1 VRDRGRSSGEIVRG
15 GVHLAVL
22 SALALAQP
30 VLDILGRNPAFF
42 AVRGSTG
49 TQIVLFALAITLG
62 LPALLLL
69 VEALVNSVAPRL
81 ADGLHL
87 LFVAALAALFA
98 LLALTRTEAL
108 TDGAAIATAAAFGV
122 LAAGAYRAAAVA
134 RSFLTVLAPV
144 PLVFLALFLFNTPVS
159 ELVFG
164 DEPVA
169 RAAAPVTSRTPVVLI
184 VLDELSTVSLMDRRQ
199 RVDAVRFQNFAAL
212 AGDSTWYRSA
222 TTAYWL
228 SEVAVPSVFTGI
240 EPVPGR
246 LPIASK
252 YPNSIFTLLGGSY
265 RMRTI
270 ETLTRLCPR
279 AICRETQ
286 DAQTQAVPNTA
297 RSFAS
302 DVGTVYL
309 HLVVPEPYVERL
321 PAIDD
326 AWGNFG
332 RDEGAEEEVKQR
344 SSGEI
349 EPCGRN
355 TCRFAD
361 MIDDDTRPTLY
372 LTHELL
378 PHVPYVYLPSGR
390 RYAVDARLLRGIDN
404 GRWLESWPALQGYQR
419 YLLQLGYTDR
429 ALGVLLRRLRETGV
443 YDRALVIV
451 TADHGVGFRVGSQ
464 RRLPTPENLDEIAFV
479 PLFVKLPGQRT
490 GRIDDGPARNLDVV
504 PTIAR
509 VLGLNL
515 PWRADG
521 RPLVG
526 RRAVRDGTV
535 TVLKQDGSRVS
546 APLSTLRARR
556 SRALADQ
563 LAAFGTGSFDRV
575 YRIGPHRELL
585 GRDLSSLTVL
595 PARSTRVELDG
606 RTLLDSVDRASGF
619 VPTFLEGRLLPAGAR
634 SDLAIAL
641 NGRVAAVTTTFD
653 QRGQTRF
660 SALVPEEALRNGR
673 NAVEVFA
680 VEQARGSLRLVRLR
694 GSDVS
699 FSLLRGGT
707 AIRVGARTIPVRAGA
722 LRGVVRA
729 KREQTGWVFS
739 GWAAQ
744 GGANR
749 RVDTLVVFVGDRAVY
764 VGRAENLKPHAILG
778 QPELGKTGFEFE
790 LPPSLLPAPQS
801 GRRVRVFA
809 LRGPLASELRS
820 DAAFPWG

>member
-1 VRDRGRSSGEIVRG
+1 MG

-49 TQIVLFALAITLG
+49 TQIVLFAIAITLG

-69 VEALVNSVAPRL
+69 IEFLVAAASPRL
-81 ADGLHL
+81 ADALHL
-87 LFVAALAALFA
+87 LFVAALAALLA
-98 LLALTRTEAL
+98 LLVLTKTGALA
-108 TDGAAIATAAAFGV
+108 GVVAVATAGALGL
-122 LAAGAYRAAAVA
+122 LAAAAYRAAPPA
-134 RSFLTVLAPV
+134 RTFLTVLAPV
-144 PLVFLALFLFNTPVS
+144 PVLLFALFLFNSPVTD
-159 ELVFG
+159 LVFQ

-184 VLDELSTVSLMDRRQ
+184 VLDEFSTVSLMDRRQ
-199 RVDAVRFQNFAAL
+199 RVDPVRFPNFASL

-222 TTAYWL
+222 TTTYWL

-240 EPVPGR
+240 EPDPGR
-246 LPIASK
+246 LPVASK
-252 YPNSIFTLLGGSY
+252 YPNSIFTLLGRSY

-270 ETLTRLCPR
+270 ETLTRLCPSS
-279 AICRETQ
+279 ICRETQ

-309 HLVVPEPYVERL
+309 HLVVPEPYANRL

-332 RDEGAEEEVKQR
+332 RDEDAEEEVQQR
-344 SSGEI
+344 SAGEI

-361 MIDDDTRPTLY
+361 LIDNDTRPTLY

-404 GRWLESWPALQGYQR
+404 GRWLETWPALQAHQR

-429 ALGVLLRRLRETGV
+429 ALGVILRRLRETGV

-451 TADHGVGFRVGSQ
+451 TADHGVGFRDQ
-464 RRLPTPENLDEIAFV
+464 RRLPTPTNLDEIAFV
-479 PLFVKLPGQRT
+479 PLFVKLPGQRAA
-490 GRIDDGPARNLDVV
+490 RIDDGLARNLDVV

-509 VLGLNL
+509 VLGLTL

-521 RPLVG
+521 RPLLG
-526 RRAVRDGTV
+526 RRLARDGTV
-535 TVLKQDGSRVS
+535 TVLKQNGSRVS
-546 APLSTLRARR
+546 AQLSTLLARR
-556 SRALADQ
+556 SRALREQIAT
-563 LAAFGTGSFDRV
+563 FGTGSLDRV

-585 GRDLSSLTVL
+585 GRELSSLTVL
-595 PARSTRVELDG
+595 PARSTRVEIDG

-634 SDLAIAL
+634 TDLAVAL

-653 QRGQTRF
+653 QHGQTRF
-660 SALVPEEALRNGR
+660 SALVPEAALRNGR

-680 VEQARGSLRLVRLR
+680 VEQTGGVLRLVRL
-694 GSDVS
+694 
-699 FSLLRGGT
+699 
-707 AIRVGARTIPVRAGA
+707 
-722 LRGVVRA
+722 
-729 KREQTGWVFS
+729 
-739 GWAAQ
+739 
-744 GGANR
+744 
-749 RVDTLVVFVGDRAVY
+749 
-764 VGRAENLKPHAILG
+764 
-778 QPELGKTGFEFE
+778 
-790 LPPSLLPAPQS
+790 
-801 GRRVRVFA
+801 
-809 LRGPLASELRS
+809 
-820 DAAFPWG
+820 